1 MKPTEKVE
9 MYKKMLKIRLF
20 EEEAVIEIRSGMPG
34 FIHSCV
40 GEEATAVGACSALR
54 EDDYI
59 TGTHRGHGQCIAK
72 GADLKMMMAELWG
85 KTTGYNKGKGGS
97 MHIASYEL
105 GILGANG
112 IVGGGIPIATGA
124 GLSIKVDDLDKVVLC
139 FFGDGASNQGTF
151 HESIN
156 IASAFKLPVIY
167 LCVNNLYGVGTYQPK
182 VRAIEDIADRAI
194 GYGIPGEI
202 ADGNDIM
209 AVYDATAKAVKRAR
223 KGEGPT
229 LLECKTYRWYPHFE
243 GDIDPRPQE
252 EVSSWK
258 EKEPINRFKEALFAE
273 NILDEEKDREIINT
287 VKEEVSIAVKF
298 AHESKKPEL
307 SEALTDVY
315 K

>member
-1 MKPTEKVE
+1 MKPLEKIE
-9 MYKKMLKIRLF
+9 MYKKMLKIRFF

-40 GEEATAVGACSALR
+40 GEEASAVGACSALR

-85 KTTGYNKGKGGS
+85 KITGYNKGKGGS

-124 GLSIKVDDLDKVVLC
+124 GLSIKVDEIDKVVLC

-167 LCVNNLYGVGTYQPK
+167 ICINNLYGVGTYQPS
-182 VRAIEDIADRAI
+182 VRAIEDIADRAA
-194 GYGIPGEI
+194 GYGIPGKI
-202 ADGNDIM
+202 VDGNDIM
-209 AVYDATAKAVKRAR
+209 AVFNSTAEAVKRAR
-223 KGEGPT
+223 KGRGPT

-243 GDIDPRPQE
+243 GDKDPRPPE
-252 EVSSWK
+252 EVKSWK
-258 EKEPINRFKEALFAE
+258 EGDPVNRFREVLFKE
-273 NILDEEKDREIINT
+273 NILDEAKNKKIINNI
-287 VKEEVSIAVKF
+287 KEEVSMAVKF
-298 AHESKKPEL
+298 AHESQEPEL
-307 SEALTDVY
+307 SEALIDVY

>member
-1 MKPTEKVE
+1 MNSLKKIE

-34 FIHSCV
+34 FIHSYA
-40 GEEATAVGACSALR
+40 GQEAVAVGACSAIR

-59 TGTHRGHGQCIAK
+59 TSTHRGHGHCIAK
-72 GADLKMMMAELWG
+72 GAELKMMMAELWG
-85 KTTGYNKGKGGS
+85 KITGYNKGKGGS

-124 GLSIKVDDLDKVVLC
+124 GLSIKVDELDKVVLC
-139 FFGDGASNQGTF
+139 FFGDAASNQGTF

-167 LCVNNLYGVGTYQPK
+167 ICENNLYGVGTYQPD
-182 VRAIEDIADRAI
+182 VRAIEDIADRAS

-202 ADGNDIM
+202 ADGNDVS
-209 AVYDATAKAVKRAR
+209 AVYDATSKAVKRAR

-229 LLECKTYRWYPHFE
+229 LLEYKTYRWYPHFE
-243 GDIDPRPQE
+243 GDIDPRPPE

-258 EKEPINRFKEALFAE
+258 EKEPINRFKEILFAE
-273 NILDEEKDREIINT
+273 NILDEEKDREIMNAI
-287 VKEEVSIAVKF
+287 KEEVALAVKF
-298 AHESKKPEL
+298 AHESKEPEL

>member
-1 MKPTEKVE
+1 MKPQEKIE
-9 MYKKMLKIRLF
+9 MYKKMLQIRLF

-34 FIHSCV
+34 FIHSYA
-40 GEEATAVGACSALR
+40 GQEAIAAGACSAIR
-54 EDDYI
+54 KDDYI
-59 TGTHRGHGQCIAK
+59 TSTHRGHGHCIAK

-85 KTTGYNKGKGGS
+85 KITGYNKGKGGS

-124 GLSIKVDDLDKVVLC
+124 GLSIKVDNLDKVVLC

-167 LCVNNLYGVGTYQPK
+167 ICENNLYGVGTYQPG
-182 VRAIEDIADRAI
+182 VRAIEDIADRAV
-194 GYGIPGEI
+194 GYGIPGEV
-202 ADGNDIM
+202 ADGNDIT
-209 AVYDATAKAVKRAR
+209 AVYNTTAEAVKRAR
-223 KGEGPT
+223 KGDGPT
-229 LLECKTYRWYPHFE
+229 LLEFKTYRWYPHFE
-243 GDIDPRPQE
+243 GDIDPRPPE

-258 EKEPINRFKEALFAE
+258 EKEPIKRFREVLFEE
-273 NILDEEKDREIINT
+273 NILDEEKDMEIINT
-287 VKEEVSIAVKF
+287 VKEEVSVAVKF
-298 AHESKKPEL
+298 AHESREPEL

>member
-1 MKPTEKVE
+1 MKPLEKIE
-9 MYKKMLKIRLF
+9 MYRKMLKIRYF
-20 EEEAVIEIRSGMPG
+20 EEESVIEIRSGMPG
-34 FIHSCV
+34 FIHSYA
-40 GEEATAVGACSALR
+40 GQEAVAAGACSAIR
-54 EDDYI
+54 KDDYI
-59 TGTHRGHGQCIAK
+59 TSTHRGHGHCIAK

-85 KTTGYNKGKGGS
+85 KITGYNKGKGGS

-167 LCVNNLYGVGTYQPK
+167 ICENNLYGVGTYQPS
-182 VRAIEDIADRAI
+182 VRAIEDIADRAV
-194 GYGIPGEI
+194 GYGIPGKV
-202 ADGNDIM
+202 ADGNDIT
-209 AVYDATAKAVKRAR
+209 AVYNTTAEAVKRAR
-223 KGEGPT
+223 KGDGPS
-229 LLECKTYRWYPHFE
+229 LLEFKTYRWYPHFE
-243 GDIDPRPQE
+243 GDKDTRPPE
-252 EVSSWK
+252 EVSNWK
-258 EKEPINRFKEALFAE
+258 EKEPINRFKEVLFE
-273 NILDEEKDREIINT
+273 EDILDEKKNNEIINT
-287 VKEEVSIAVKF
+287 IKEEVSVAVKF
-298 AHESKKPEL
+298 AHESREPEL